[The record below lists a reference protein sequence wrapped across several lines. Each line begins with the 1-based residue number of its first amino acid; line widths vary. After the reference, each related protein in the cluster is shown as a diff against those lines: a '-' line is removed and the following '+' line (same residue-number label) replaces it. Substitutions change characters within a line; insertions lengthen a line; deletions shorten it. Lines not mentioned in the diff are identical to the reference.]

1 MGVIILITQ
10 KFNTRIDKHTQK
22 KASLKKTLNSISTV
36 RLISFI
42 LILFLGYKYIINDY
56 SKAFLI
62 PTLISFVIFISLV
75 IYYNK
80 LKKQLNFTN
89 SLIKI
94 NNKYLDR
101 IDGNWINFTDFGEDF
116 IDNTHRYS
124 GDLDII
130 GLGSLFQRINLSST
144 WIGRETLAND
154 LLNPQYNKE
163 EILNRQEAIKELSSK
178 LDFVQHLEYE
188 SNKKINKKVPEDIIE
203 FFKDSR
209 TFSYSKQTKIVTKF
223 LPLFTLGITV
233 IAIILKLK
241 FLYLSILIF
250 LTLQIILWIIGSHK
264 NDTILERI
272 GLFKDNLEV
281 YLGILEVLKEEN
293 FESLQLKQ
301 LKSELFSGEGSIKAI
316 KKLDMLS
323 ERINLK
329 HTGVLYLLLNIFLL
343 WDYRSVY
350 SLEIWYHKYA
360 QDVENWIYSIGEF
373 EALSSLSVLLQ
384 IEDNISFPIIED
396 EQNIISKSCGH
407 PLLEVDERI
416 YNDIDIIDNIYIITG
431 SNMSGKTTFLRSI
444 GINLV
449 LLNAGTVT
457 ISKEFK
463 APIINVFTSMRVT
476 DDLKNKVST
485 FYAELL
491 RIKEI
496 LDYSTENKNTLFL
509 IDEIFK
515 GTNSKDRILGA
526 KNVLKNLNNLGL
538 IGAITTHDFELCELD
553 KYPRIKNYH
562 FAEDYVDG
570 KISFDYKIKRGK
582 SESTN
587 ARYLMELVGIEIID

>member
-1 MGVIILITQ
+1 MIRLITD
-10 KFNTRIDKHTQK
+10 KFNTRIDKYTDEK
-22 KASLKKTLNSISTV
+22 TSLKKTLNSISTL
-36 RLISFI
+36 RLLSFI
-42 LILFLGYKYIINDY
+42 IILFSTYKYIINDY
-56 SKAFLI
+56 SKTFLY
-62 PTLISFVIFISLV
+62 PTLISFMIFLSLV
-75 IYYNK
+75 IYHNK
-80 LKKQLNFTN
+80 LKRKLKFIN

-94 NNKYLDR
+94 NNNYLDR
-101 IDGNWINFTDFGEDF
+101 INGDWINFDDFGEDF
-116 IDNTHRYS
+116 IDNTHSYS
-124 GDLDII
+124 SDLDIV

-144 WIGRETLAND
+144 WIGRETLAKD
-154 LLNPQYNKE
+154 LLNPEYNKE

-188 SNKKINKKVPEDIIE
+188 SNKKINKKEPEDIIG
-203 FFKDSR
+203 FFKENR
-209 TFSYSKQTKIVTKF
+209 NFSYSKQNKIVIKL
-223 LPLFTLGITV
+223 LPYFTLGLTGL
-233 IAIILKLK
+233 AILFELK
-241 FLYLSILIF
+241 FLYLPIFIF
-250 LTLQIILWIIGSHK
+250 LILQIILWIIGSNK
-264 NDTILERI
+264 NNTILERV

-281 YLGILEVLKEEN
+281 YLGILEVIKDEDFESVQLKE
-293 FESLQLKQ
+293 LKTQ
-301 LKSELFSGEGSIKAI
+301 LFSGEGSIKAI
-316 KKLDMLS
+316 KKLDILS

-329 HTGVLYLLLNIFLL
+329 HTGVLYLLLNMFLL

-350 SLEIWYHKYA
+350 SLENWYHKHA

-396 EQNIISKSCGH
+396 EKNIISKSVGH
-407 PLLEVDERI
+407 PLLDVDERI
-416 YNDIDIIDNIYIITG
+416 YNDVNIIDNIFVITG

-457 ISKEFK
+457 ISEEFK
-463 APIINVFTSMRVT
+463 APIMDIFTSMRIT
-476 DDLKNKVST
+476 DDLKNKIST

-496 LDYSTENKNTLFL
+496 LDYSTENNNTLFL

-553 KYPRIKNYH
+553 IYPRIENYH

-570 KISFDYKIKRGK
+570 KISFDYKIKKGR